1 MTTRNSRSIL
11 QIYAKHVVQN
21 LKGDRQNAGKYIENI
36 HEKRGIKQTYVASV
50 TKIPPQVLGQILNEN
65 RKLEASEYF
74 KICSAVNADPVRL
87 AEESGIWE
95 QDKAAQLV

>member
-1 MTTRNSRSIL
+1 MKQRKETDKMLGST
-11 QIYAKHVVQN
+11 
-21 LKGDRQNAGKYIENI
+21 LKTYMI
-36 HEKRGIKQTYVASV
+36 KRGIKQTYVASV

-74 KICSAVNADPVRL
+74 KICSAVNADPIRL

-95 QDKAAQLV
+95 QDKEAQLV

>member
-1 MTTRNSRSIL
+1 MLGST
-11 QIYAKHVVQN
+11 
-21 LKGDRQNAGKYIENI
+21 LKTYMK
-36 HEKRGIKQTYVASV
+36 KRGIKQTAVASV

-95 QDKAAQLV
+95 QDKEAQLV

>member
-1 MTTRNSRSIL
+1 MKQRKETDKMLGST
-11 QIYAKHVVQN
+11 
-21 LKGDRQNAGKYIENI
+21 LKTYMK
-36 HEKRGIKQTYVASV
+36 KRGIMQTYVASV

-95 QDKAAQLV
+95 QDKEAQLV

>member
-1 MTTRNSRSIL
+1 MYITNINNTL
-11 QIYAKHVVQN
+11 IYEQRKETDEMLGST
-21 LKGDRQNAGKYIENI
+21 LKTYMK
-36 HEKRGIKQTYVASV
+36 KRGIKQTYVASV

>member
-1 MTTRNSRSIL
+1 MLGST
-11 QIYAKHVVQN
+11 
-21 LKGDRQNAGKYIENI
+21 LKTYMK
-36 HEKRGIKQTYVASV
+36 KRGIKQTYVASV

-95 QDKAAQLV
+95 QDKAAQLVLTNTTHRRRRERKHEVWGRIDPGT

>member
-1 MTTRNSRSIL
+1 MLGSTLKTYMT
-11 QIYAKHVVQN
+11 
-21 LKGDRQNAGKYIENI
+21 
-36 HEKRGIKQTYVASV
+36 KRGIKQTYVASV

-95 QDKAAQLV
+95 QDKEAQLV